1 MHRHEPHDIHDH
13 FSARDDKV
21 FGTSVAL
28 NLGLVAVQVG
38 FGIYAHSL
46 ALVADAGHNLG
57 DVLGLILGWMG
68 SFLSRRRPGGR
79 RTFGLRRSSILATLL
94 NGLLLILVSG
104 ALGWEA
110 LQRFRDPQPVQ
121 GGVVM
126 LVAAI
131 AVAVNVG
138 SALLFLRGSS
148 RDLNLRGAYLHLMGD
163 AAVSVAVVIS
173 GAIIWAT
180 GWNWID
186 PLASLLVM
194 AAILYATYNLLTESL
209 DLLLDAVPSGVDLE
223 AVRLWL
229 RERPG
234 VTGVHDLHVWAV
246 STTETALTAH
256 LVMADG
262 HPGDRFLRDL
272 ALELHSRF
280 DIEHPT
286 IQIEVGDGT
295 DCIFEPDTAL

>member
-1 MHRHEPHDIHDH
+1 
-13 FSARDDKV
+13 
-21 FGTSVAL
+21 
-28 NLGLVAVQVG
+28 
-38 FGIYAHSL
+38 
-46 ALVADAGHNLG
+46 
-57 DVLGLILGWMG
+57 
-68 SFLSRRRPGGR
+68 
-79 RTFGLRRSSILATLL
+79 
-94 NGLLLILVSG
+94 
-104 ALGWEA
+104 
-110 LQRFRDPQPVQ
+110 
-121 GGVVM
+121 M

-131 AVAVNVG
+131 AVAVNAG

-173 GAIIWAT
+173 GGIIWAT